1 MPELLI
7 ARQPIYNRTQHVF
20 GYELLYQPGKDS
32 NLVCD
37 SDDAAASQ
45 VVIDALTEIGVDNLV
60 AQRKVF
66 VRLSRGF
73 ISGKYPLPLPENR
86 LIVEVPAAVG
96 ADADVIDGIKFL
108 ARQGYS
114 IALADYVYSEAGLPL
129 LALANIVK
137 VDVQALSEEEL
148 RYHFSVLQEHS
159 HLKLLAD
166 NIEIPDEYEVCK
178 ELGFNYFQGHF
189 FSRPKLV
196 RRTRMP
202 SNQLALMRLLAEVQ
216 RPDVNIPK
224 LEAMISQDV
233 GLSYK
238 LLRYINSA
246 FFGLPKPVES
256 IQRAVV
262 FLGTQ
267 VIQKWTTLLVLSR
280 VEDKPAEL
288 MVTAV
293 VRAKM
298 CEILAKAV
306 EYEHEDTC
314 FTVGLLS
321 VLEALLDMPM
331 EKVLAMLTL
340 TDEVNQA
347 LLRFDGV
354 PGKLLKVTQQYEF
367 GDWQQLDYPELEEDI
382 IMDAYLQSIAW
393 ASEACSALLGD

>member
-7 ARQPIYNRTQHVF
+7 TRQPIYNRTQHVF
-20 GYELLYQPGKDS
+20 GYELLYQPTKDS
-32 NLVCD
+32 KLVSD
-37 SDDAAASQ
+37 SDDASASQ
-45 VVIDALTEIGVDNLV
+45 VILDALTEIGVDNLV
-60 AQRKVF
+60 GQRKAF
-66 VRLSRGF
+66 VGLGGGF
-73 ISGKYPLPLPENR
+73 ITGKYPLPLPENR
-86 LIVEVPAAVG
+86 LVVEVPANVG
-96 ADADVIDGIKFL
+96 VDAEVIDGVQFL
-108 ARQGYS
+108 VKQGYT
-114 IALADYVYSEAGLPL
+114 IALADYVYSEASLPL

-137 VDVQALSEEEL
+137 LDVQALSEEEL
-148 RYHFSVLQEHS
+148 RYHISLLQEHD

-166 NIEIPDEYEVCK
+166 NIEIPDEYEVCR
-178 ELGFNYFQGHF
+178 ELGFHYFQGHF

-216 RPDVNIPK
+216 RPDANIPK

-246 FFGLPKPVES
+246 FFGLPKPVDS

-262 FLGTQ
+262 FLGTH

-306 EYEHEDTC
+306 EYDNEDTC

-331 EKVLAMLTL
+331 EKVLGMLTL
-340 TDEVNQA
+340 SDEVNQA
-347 LLRFDGV
+347 LLRFEGV
-354 PGKLLKVTQQYEF
+354 PGKLLKVALDYEF
-367 GDWQQLDYPELEEDI
+367 GEWQQLDYPELDEEI
-382 IMDAYLQSIAW
+382 IMDAYLQSVAW

>member
-7 ARQPIYNRTQHVF
+7 ARQPIYNRTQHVY

-32 NLVCD
+32 KLISD
-37 SDDAAASQ
+37 SDDALASQ
-45 VVIDALTEIGVDNLV
+45 VVLEALTEIGIDNLV
-60 AQRKVF
+60 GQRSAL
-66 VRLSRGF
+66 VRLNRGF
-73 ISGKYPLPLPENR
+73 IIGKYPLPLPENR
-86 LIVEVPAAVG
+86 LLVEVPIDVG
-96 ADADVIDGIKFL
+96 ADAEVVDGIQFL
-108 ARQGYS
+108 VKQGYT
-114 IALADYVYSEAGLPL
+114 IVLGDYVYSEATLPL

-137 VDVQALSEEEL
+137 LDVQAMREEQL
-148 RYHFSVLQEHS
+148 RYHVSALQEHP

-166 NIEIPDEYEVCK
+166 NIDIPDDYEVCR
-178 ELGFNYFQGHF
+178 ELGFNYFQGLF

-202 SNQLALMRLLAEVQ
+202 SNQLVLMRLLAEVQ

-224 LEAMISQDV
+224 LETMISQDV

-238 LLRYINSA
+238 LLRHINSA
-246 FFGLPKPVES
+246 FFSLPKPVES
-256 IQRAVV
+256 IQKAVV
-262 FLGTQ
+262 FLGTK

-288 MVTAV
+288 MVMAL

-306 EYEHEDTC
+306 KYKHEDSC

-347 LLRFDGV
+347 LLQFEGV
-354 PGKLLKVTQQYEF
+354 PGQLFKVALHYES
-367 GDWQQLDYPELEEDI
+367 GEWQQLDYPELDEDI
-382 IMDAYLQSIAW
+382 IMDAYLQSVAW

>member
-7 ARQPIYNRTQHVF
+7 ARQPIYNRTQHVY

-32 NLVCD
+32 KLTSA
-37 SDDAAASQ
+37 SDDVVASQ
-45 VVIDALTEIGVDNLV
+45 VVLEALTEIGIDNLV
-60 AQRKVF
+60 GQRSAL

-73 ISGKYPLPLPENR
+73 IIGKYPLPLPENR
-86 LIVEVPAAVG
+86 LLVEVPIDVG
-96 ADADVIDGIKFL
+96 ADAEVVDGIQFL
-108 ARQGYS
+108 ARQGYTIVLS
-114 IALADYVYSEAGLPL
+114 DYVYSEATLPL

-137 VDVQALSEEEL
+137 LDVQAMREEVL
-148 RYHFSVLQEHS
+148 RYHVSVLQEHP

-166 NIEIPDEYEVCK
+166 NIDIPDDYEVCR
-178 ELGFNYFQGHF
+178 ELGFDYFQGHF

-196 RRTRMP
+196 RRSRMP
-202 SNQLALMRLLAEVQ
+202 SNQLVLMRLLAEVQ

-224 LEAMISQDV
+224 LETMISQDV

-238 LLRYINSA
+238 LLRHINSA
-246 FFGLPKPVES
+246 FFSLPKPVES
-256 IQRAVV
+256 IQKAVV
-262 FLGTQ
+262 FLGTK

-288 MVTAV
+288 MVTAL

-306 EYEHEDTC
+306 KYEHEDSC

-347 LLRFDGV
+347 LLRFEGV
-354 PGKLLKVTQQYEF
+354 PGQLFKVALHYES
-367 GDWQQLDYPELEEDI
+367 GEWQQLDYPELDEDI
-382 IMDAYLQSIAW
+382 IMDAYLQSVAW

>member
-7 ARQPIYNRTQHVF
+7 TRQPIYNRTRHVY
-20 GYELLYQPGKDS
+20 GYELLYHPGKDS
-32 NLVCD
+32 NLSGD
-37 SDDAAASQ
+37 SDDALASQ
-45 VVIDALTEIGVDNLV
+45 VILDALTEIGVDNLV
-60 AQRKVF
+60 GQRMAFISV
-66 VRLSRGF
+66 SRGF
-73 ISGKYPLPLPENR
+73 IAGKYPLPLTKSR
-86 LIVEVPAAVG
+86 LVIEVPADVAV
-96 ADADVIDGIKFL
+96 DAEVIDGIQFL
-108 ARQGYS
+108 VGQGYT
-114 IALADYVYSEAGLPL
+114 IALGGYVYSEVNLPL

-137 VDVQALSEEEL
+137 LDVQALREEEL
-148 RYHFSVLQEHS
+148 RYHVSVLQEHP

-166 NIEIPDEYEVCK
+166 NIDIPDEYEVCR

-202 SNQLALMRLLAEVQ
+202 SNQLSLMRLLAEVQ

-224 LEAMISQDV
+224 LEVMISQDV

-262 FLGTQ
+262 LLGTH
-267 VIQKWTTLLVLSR
+267 VIQKWTTLLVLAR
-280 VEDKPAEL
+280 VDDKPAEL

-306 EYEHEDTC
+306 EYEHEDSC

-331 EKVLAMLTL
+331 EKVLGMLTL
-340 TDEVNQA
+340 TEEVNQA

-354 PGKLLKVTQQYEF
+354 PGKLLRVALHYEL
-367 GDWQQLDYPELEEDI
+367 GEWQQLDYPGLEEDI